1 MNNSTL
7 SKDESLTS
15 AIKRLIIKQPYYG
28 LFLSSLQKTWNC
40 DTTIEVKL
48 HSLYYKLDINE
59 EYWMNLS
66 QEDQEK
72 VLMHN
77 IMHIAFFHL
86 VEFTR
91 FKNQDIAA
99 LAFDIEVN
107 NYIPDKP
114 SNFISVDSFPE
125 LNLSSN
131 MGSHY
136 YYEQLEKASED
147 NQNVQNAL
155 EAMQNGEGSMEL
167 NGQNVDLPNHDWKEF
182 EELSEAEQNLLE
194 SQTLFFSN
202 ELAEQVKKS
211 TGNLPHKINELLSM
225 KNYKEPPKVDWRGF
239 IRMFV
244 TNSIEIHTK
253 LSRRRES
260 KRLTGFPGVVSK
272 QKAHMLVAVDVSG
285 SVSDKEL
292 RSFFNEINHIYKSN
306 VEVTIIQCDTAI
318 ASIEKYNTS
327 YVDNVVITA
336 RGGTSFHPVI
346 EYYDENCQKY
356 TCLVYLTDGEAATPP
371 KPRGP
376 LLWVFSQESSINE
389 SLPGYKIKMN

>member
-1 MNNSTL
+1 MNNTL

-40 DTTIEVKL
+40 DNTIEIKL

-59 EYWMNLS
+59 EYWMGLS

-77 IMHIAFFHL
+77 IMHVAFFHL

-91 FKNQDIAA
+91 FKNQDLAA

-107 NYIPDKP
+107 NYIPDLP
-114 SNFISVDSFPE
+114 ENFISINSFPD
-125 LNLSSN
+125 LNLNPN

-136 YYEQLEKASED
+136 YYEQLDKASEN
-147 NQNVQNAL
+147 NQNVQDTL
-155 EAMQNGEGSMEL
+155 EAMQNGDSSIEL
-167 NGQNVDLPNHDWKEF
+167 NGQTVDLPNHDWKEF
-182 EELSEAEQNLLE
+182 EDLSEAEQNLLE

-211 TGNLPHKINELLSM
+211 TGNLPYKINELLNM

-244 TNSIEIHTK
+244 TNSIEVYTK

-260 KRLTGFPGVVSK
+260 KRLHGFPGVVSK

-285 SVSDKEL
+285 SVTNKEL
-292 RSFFNEINHIYKSN
+292 QSFFNEINHIYKSN
-306 VEVTIIQCDTAI
+306 VEVTVIQCDTAI
-318 ASIEKYNTS
+318 ASIEKYHLNYADS
-327 YVDNVVITA
+327 VMITA
-336 RGGTSFHPVI
+336 RGGTSFEPVI

-376 LLWVFSQESSINE
+376 VLWVFSECSKINE